1 MKKITIVDY
10 GSGNVLS
17 AQKSFVKIAKDNNIE
32 VDVLI
37 SKKLNDVKNSTHIVL
52 PGQGAFSTCMN
63 GLKKTD
69 GLIEELS
76 EFALIKKKPF
86 LGICVGM
93 QMLAK
98 MSEENGD
105 HEGLGWIDGQIK
117 LLPGDNLK
125 LPHMGWNLVIPTNSK
140 YNNLISTKNDYYF
153 VHSYY
158 FECADKDNIL
168 AETQYGTNFASIV
181 GKENIYGVQ
190 FHPEKSSS
198 QGLNLL
204 KEFIGVWT
212 CLHN

>member
-17 AQKSFVKIAKDNNIE
+17 AQKSFIKIAKDNNIE
-32 VDVLI
+32 VNVLI
-37 SKKLNDVKNSTHIVL
+37 SNKLNDVKNSTHVVL

-69 GLIEELS
+69 GLIDELC
-76 EFALIKKKPF
+76 EFALNKKKPF

-93 QMLAK
+93 QMLAEK
-98 MSEENGD
+98 GEENGI
-105 HEGLGWIDGQIK
+105 HYGLGWINGKIK
-117 LLPGDNLK
+117 KLPEKSLK
-125 LPHMGWNLVIPTNSK
+125 LPHMGWNVVTPKNSK
-140 YNNLISTKNDYYF
+140 YNNLISNKDDYYF

-158 FECADKDNIL
+158 FDCANKDNIL
-168 AETQYGTNFASIV
+168 AETKYGTNFASIV

-198 QGLNLL
+198 QGLSLL
-204 KEFIGVWT
+204 KEFIKI
-212 CLHN
+212 

>member
-17 AQKSFVKIAKDNNIE
+17 AQKSFVKIAKDNNIDA
-32 VDVLI
+32 DVLI
-37 SKKLNDVKNSTHIVL
+37 SKKLNDVKSSTHIVL
-52 PGQGAFSTCMN
+52 PGQGAFSTCMK

-69 GLIEELS
+69 GLIDELS

-93 QMLAK
+93 QMLANI
-98 MSEENGD
+98 SEENGD

-168 AETQYGTNFASIV
+168 AETKYGTNFASIV

-204 KEFIGVWT
+204 KEFIRV
-212 CLHN
+212 

>member
-17 AQKSFVKIAKDNNIE
+17 AQKSFIKIAKDNNIK

-37 SKKLNDVKNSTHIVL
+37 SKKIDDVKNSTHIVL
-52 PGQGAFSTCMN
+52 PGKGAFSTCMN

-69 GLIEELS
+69 GLIDELS

-98 MSEENGD
+98 TSEENGA
-105 HEGLGWIDGQIK
+105 HKGLGWIDGQIK
-117 LLPGDNLK
+117 LLPGNNLK
-125 LPHMGWNLVIPTNSK
+125 LPHMGWNLAIPTNSK
-140 YNNLISTKNDYYF
+140 QNNLISSKNDYYF

-158 FECADKDNIL
+158 FDCTDKGNIL
-168 AETQYGTNFASIV
+168 AETKYGTNFASIV

-204 KEFIGVWT
+204 KKFIRV
-212 CLHN
+212 

>member
-32 VDVLI
+32 ADVLI

-69 GLIEELS
+69 GLIDELY

-93 QMLAK
+93 QMLANI
-98 MSEENGD
+98 SEENGD

-117 LLPGDNLK
+117 LLPEDNLK
-125 LPHMGWNLVIPTNSK
+125 LPHMGWNLVTPTNSK

-158 FECADKDNIL
+158 FDCANKDNIL
-168 AETQYGTNFASIV
+168 AETKYGINFASIV

-204 KEFIGVWT
+204 KEFIGA
-212 CLHN
+212 

>member
-17 AQKSFVKIAKDNNIE
+17 AQKSFIKIAKDNNIE

-69 GLIEELS
+69 GLIDELS

-98 MSEENGD
+98 TSEENGD
-105 HEGLGWIDGQIK
+105 HKGLGWIDGQIK
-117 LLPGDNLK
+117 LLPGNNLK
-125 LPHMGWNLVIPTNSK
+125 LPHMGWNLVIPTNTR

-158 FECADKDNIL
+158 FDCAEKDNIL
-168 AETQYGTNFASIV
+168 AETKYGTNFASIV

-204 KEFIGVWT
+204 KEFIKV
-212 CLHN
+212 

>member
-32 VDVLI
+32 ADVLI
-37 SKKLNDVKNSTHIVL
+37 SKKLNDIKNSTHIVL

-69 GLIEELS
+69 GLIDELS

-98 MSEENGD
+98 ISEENGV

-140 YNNLISTKNDYYF
+140 QNNIISTKNDYYF

-158 FECADKDNIL
+158 FDCTYKDNIL
-168 AETQYGTNFASIV
+168 AETKYGINFASIV

-198 QGLNLL
+198 QGLNLI
-204 KEFIGVWT
+204 KNFVS
-212 CLHN
+212 

>member
-17 AQKSFVKIAKDNNIE
+17 AQKSFIKIAKDNNIE

-69 GLIEELS
+69 GLIDELS

-105 HEGLGWIDGQIK
+105 HEGLGWIDGHIK
-117 LLPGDNLK
+117 LLPGNNLK
-125 LPHMGWNLVIPTNSK
+125 LPHMGWNLAIPTNSK
-140 YNNLISTKNDYYF
+140 YNKLISTKNDYYF

-168 AETQYGTNFASIV
+168 AETKYGTNFASIV

-204 KEFIGVWT
+204 KEFIGV
-212 CLHN
+212 

>member
-17 AQKSFVKIAKDNNIE
+17 AQKSFIKIAKDNNIE

-37 SKKLNDVKNSTHIVL
+37 SKKLNDVKDSTHVVL

-69 GLIEELS
+69 GLIDELS

-93 QMLAK
+93 QMLAN
-98 MSEENGD
+98 MSVENGV

-140 YNNLISTKNDYYF
+140 YNKLISTKNDYYF

-168 AETQYGTNFASIV
+168 AETKYGTNFASIV

-204 KEFIGVWT
+204 KEFIRV
-212 CLHN
+212 

>member
-17 AQKSFVKIAKDNNIE
+17 AQKSFIKIAKDNNIE

-69 GLIEELS
+69 GLIDELS

-93 QMLAK
+93 QMLAN

-168 AETQYGTNFASIV
+168 AETKYGTNFTSIV

-204 KEFIGVWT
+204 KEFIGA
-212 CLHN
+212 

>member
-17 AQKSFVKIAKDNNIE
+17 AQKSFIKIAKDNNI
-32 VDVLI
+32 DANVLI

-69 GLIEELS
+69 GLIDEIC

-98 MSEENGD
+98 MSEERGAN
-105 HEGLGWIDGQIK
+105 EGLGWIDGKIK
-117 LLPGDNLK
+117 KLSVDDLK
-125 LPHMGWNLVIPTNSK
+125 LPHMGWNMVLPTNSK
-140 YNNLISTKNDYYF
+140 YNKLISTKDDYYF

-158 FECADKDNIL
+158 FDCADRDNIL
-168 AETQYGTNFASIV
+168 AETKYGINFASIV

-198 QGLNLL
+198 QGLN
-204 KEFIGVWT
+204 FIKNF
-212 CLHN
+212 LN

>member
-17 AQKSFVKIAKDNNIE
+17 AQKSFIKIAKDNNIE
-32 VDVLI
+32 ADVLI
-37 SKKLNDVKNSTHIVL
+37 SKNLNDVKSSTHIVL

-69 GLIEELS
+69 GLIDELS

-93 QMLAK
+93 QMLANI
-98 MSEENGD
+98 SEENGD

-125 LPHMGWNLVIPTNSK
+125 LPHMGWNLVMPTNSK

-168 AETQYGTNFASIV
+168 AETKYGTNFASIV

-204 KEFIGVWT
+204 KEFIGV
-212 CLHN
+212 

>member
-37 SKKLNDVKNSTHIVL
+37 SKKLNDVKDSTHVVL

-69 GLIEELS
+69 GLIDELS

-168 AETQYGTNFASIV
+168 AETKYGTNFASIV

-204 KEFIGVWT
+204 KEFIRV
-212 CLHN
+212 

>member
-17 AQKSFVKIAKDNNIE
+17 AQKSFIKIAKDNNIKAS
-32 VDVLI
+32 VLI
-37 SKKLNDVKNSTHIVL
+37 SKKLNDIKNSTHIVL

-63 GLKKTD
+63 GLKKTG
-69 GLIEELS
+69 GLIDELCD
-76 EFALIKKKPF
+76 FALIKKKPF

-98 MSEENGD
+98 MSEESGE

-117 LLPGDNLK
+117 LLPSDNLK
-125 LPHMGWNLVIPTNSK
+125 LPHMGWNMVMPTNSK
-140 YNNLISTKNDYYF
+140 DNNLISTKDDYYF

-158 FECADKDNIL
+158 FDCVNRDNIL
-168 AETQYGTNFASIV
+168 AETKYGINFASIV

-204 KEFIGVWT
+204 KKFIW
-212 CLHN
+212 L

>member
-1 MKKITIVDY
+1 MIKITIVDY

-17 AQKSFVKIAKDNNIE
+17 AQKSFIKIAKDNDIE
-32 VDVLI
+32 ADVLI
-37 SKKLNDVKNSTHIVL
+37 SNKLNDVKNSTHIVL

-69 GLIEELS
+69 GLIDELCES
-76 EFALIKKKPF
+76 ALIKKKPF
-86 LGICVGM
+86 LGICIGM

-98 MSEENGD
+98 MSEERGA
-105 HEGLGWIDGQIK
+105 HQGLGWIDGKIK
-117 LLPGDNLK
+117 HLPGDNLK
-125 LPHMGWNLVIPTNSK
+125 LPHMGWNLVNPTNSK
-140 YNNLISTKNDYYF
+140 YNNLLSAKDDYYF

-158 FECADKDNIL
+158 FDCAEKHNIL
-168 AETQYGTNFASIV
+168 AETKYGTNFASIV

-204 KEFIGVWT
+204 KEFIGV
-212 CLHN
+212 

>member
-17 AQKSFVKIAKDNNIE
+17 AQKSFIKIAKDNNIE

-69 GLIEELS
+69 GLIDELS

-93 QMLAK
+93 QMLAN
-98 MSEENGD
+98 MSEENGV

-125 LPHMGWNLVIPTNSK
+125 LPHMGWNLVMPTNSK

-158 FECADKDNIL
+158 FDCANKDNIL
-168 AETQYGTNFASIV
+168 AETKYGTNFASIV

-204 KEFIGVWT
+204 KEFIGA
-212 CLHN
+212 

>member
-69 GLIEELS
+69 GLIDELS

-98 MSEENGD
+98 MSEENGA

-125 LPHMGWNLVIPTNSK
+125 LPHMGWNLAIPTNSK

-158 FECADKDNIL
+158 FDCADKDNIL

-204 KEFIGVWT
+204 KEFIRV
-212 CLHN
+212 

>member
-17 AQKSFVKIAKDNNIE
+17 AQKSFIKIAKDNNIE

-69 GLIEELS
+69 GLIDELC

-93 QMLAK
+93 QMLAN
-98 MSEENGD
+98 MSEENGV

-125 LPHMGWNLVIPTNSK
+125 LPHMGWNLAIPTNSK
-140 YNNLISTKNDYYF
+140 YKNLISDKNDYYF

-158 FECADKDNIL
+158 LEDNEKNQLI
-168 AETQYGTNFASIV
+168 ASTNYCHEIPAIV
-181 GKENIYGVQ
+181 GKDNYIGVQ
-190 FHPEKSSS
+190 FHPEKSSLS
-198 QGLNLL
+198 GQKLISNWL
-204 KEFIGVWT
+204 KWQP
-212 CLHN
+212 

>member
-32 VDVLI
+32 ADVLI
-37 SKKLNDVKNSTHIVL
+37 SKKLNDVKNSTHVVL

-69 GLIEELS
+69 GLIDELY

-93 QMLAK
+93 QMLANK
-98 MSEENGD
+98 SEENGD

-117 LLPGDNLK
+117 LLPKDNLK
-125 LPHMGWNLVIPTNSK
+125 LPHMGWNLVVPTNSK

-168 AETQYGTNFASIV
+168 AETKYGTNFASIV

-204 KEFIGVWT
+204 KEFIRV
-212 CLHN
+212 

>member
-17 AQKSFVKIAKDNNIE
+17 AQKSFIKIAKDHNIE
-32 VDVLI
+32 VEVLI
-37 SKKLNDVKNSTHIVL
+37 SKKLNDVKNSPHIVL

-69 GLIEELS
+69 GLIDELS

-105 HEGLGWIDGQIK
+105 HEGLGWIEGQIK
-117 LLPGDNLK
+117 LLPRDNLK

-158 FECADKDNIL
+158 FNCANKDNIL
-168 AETQYGTNFASIV
+168 AETKYGTNFASII

-204 KEFIGVWT
+204 KEFIRV
-212 CLHN
+212 

>member
-17 AQKSFVKIAKDNNIE
+17 AQKSFIKIAKDNNIE
-32 VDVLI
+32 ADVLI

-69 GLIEELS
+69 GLIDELS

-98 MSEENGD
+98 KSEENGD

-125 LPHMGWNLVIPTNSK
+125 LPHMGWNLATPTNSK

-168 AETQYGTNFASIV
+168 AETKYGTNFASIV

-190 FHPEKSSS
+190 FHPEKS
-198 QGLNLL
+198 QTLGLKLL
-204 KEFIGVWT
+204 QNFVELV
-212 CLHN
+212 